1 MTVTIIVLDSLGV
14 GALPDAI
21 SFGDE
26 GAHTLDHTLQ
36 ATGVSLAH
44 LQALGLGSIAGV
56 TSLAPVASPLASY
69 GRMAEVSP
77 GKDTTTGHWEFMGVV
92 LEQGFKTYE
101 RFPDEVMQAFSRA
114 TGRGYLGNYPA
125 SGTEIIE
132 ALGEEQLRTGKPIVY
147 TSADSVFQIA
157 AHIGVLPLNTLYRY
171 CQEARAILTG
181 EHAVARVIARPFHGE
196 PGNFYRLGEARKDYS
211 LATPHP
217 TVLDRLKEA
226 GREVIGVGKIP
237 DIYNHLGFTRE
248 VPTDSNLDGVA
259 KTVAWMKARPQ
270 GLIFTNLVE
279 FDSLYGHRR
288 DPAGYAKALS
298 DFDAHLPEILNEV
311 RGEDLLF
318 LTSDHGNDPTWPGTD
333 HTREYGLL
341 LAYSPGVEA
350 VKLGTRAT
358 FADLG
363 ATVAE
368 LLGVAWEGAGSS
380 FAPLLKK
387 T

>member
-1 MTVTIIVLDSLGV
+1 MTITIIVLDSLGV
-14 GALPDAI
+14 GALPDAKR
-21 SFGDE
+21 FGDE

-157 AHIGVLPLNTLYRY
+157 AHVRALPLDALYRY
-171 CQEARAILTG
+171 CREARAILTG

-288 DPAGYAKALS
+288 DPAGYA
-298 DFDAHLPEILNEV
+298 
-311 RGEDLLF
+311 
-318 LTSDHGNDPTWPGTD
+318 
-333 HTREYGLL
+333 
-341 LAYSPGVEA
+341 
-350 VKLGTRAT
+350 
-358 FADLG
+358 
-363 ATVAE
+363 
-368 LLGVAWEGAGSS
+368 
-380 FAPLLKK
+380 
-387 T
+387 